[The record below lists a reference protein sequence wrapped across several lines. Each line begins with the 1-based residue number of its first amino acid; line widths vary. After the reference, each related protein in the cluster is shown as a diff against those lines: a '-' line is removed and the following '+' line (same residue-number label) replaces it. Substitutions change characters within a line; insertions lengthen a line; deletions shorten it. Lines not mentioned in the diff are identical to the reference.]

1 MFVVILRYLKP
12 MDEVEARTAEHRA
25 WLDPHVR
32 SGLLIAT
39 GPMVPRTGGVLLARG
54 GGTRM
59 VDTITVASPVLGRI
73 VEPRVLVPYLRRLI
87 IRRNTH
93 LLDVLDARDGAPHD
107 VSDGTGL
114 R

>member
-39 GPMVPRTGGVLLARG
+39 GPMVPRTGGVLPARG
-54 GGTRM
+54 GGTREAL
-59 VDTITVASPVLGRI
+59 VAL
-73 VEPRVLVPYLRRLI
+73 LRDDPFQVHGVAEYEVI
-87 IRRNTH
+87 EF
-93 LLDVLDARDGAPHD
+93 APGKYHPAMAEF
-107 VSDGTGL
+107 L
-114 R
+114 